1 MRIMKT
7 MRLLSIALLALLV
20 VPLSFAAKP
29 DKAKV
34 DKGVKQSESAQ
45 TRDMKAEHQMKEQQ
59 AEATA
64 EEAKMKAEKHREKA
78 KEAKGQAAL
87 EGKKDG
93 QERKE
98 LGKGSEQGQAKRAEN
113 SRKWWKFW
121 AKDSDTE
128 KKSTD

>member
-1 MRIMKT
+1 MGVMKT
-7 MRLLSIALLALLV
+7 IRIISFTVLSLLV
-20 VPLSFAAKP
+20 VPLGFAAKP
-29 DKAKV
+29 DKGKSDQGMRQGETMEAHEK
-34 DKGVKQSESAQ
+34 
-45 TRDMKAEHQMKEQQ
+45 KAEKQMKQQQ

-64 EEAKMKAEKHREKA
+64 EEAKMKAEQHREKA
-78 KEAKGQAAL
+78 KEAHGQAAL
-87 EGKKDG
+87 EGKKDD

-128 KKSTD
+128 KKSTN